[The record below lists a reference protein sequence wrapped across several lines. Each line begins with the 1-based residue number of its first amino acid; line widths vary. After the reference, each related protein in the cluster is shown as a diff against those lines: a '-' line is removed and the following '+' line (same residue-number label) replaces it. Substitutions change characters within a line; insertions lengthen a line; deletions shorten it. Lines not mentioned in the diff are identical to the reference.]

1 MEFILSHDEKSAY
14 SKMHKYK
21 QMSDDT
27 IQMINPGFQCYGL
40 WTTKRVQKSM
50 QKNPPLKFSQ
60 IPLKMLASSRLFGGC
75 RDF

>member
-27 IQMINPGFQCYGL
+27 IQMINPGLQRCRL
-40 WTTKRVQKSM
+40 WTARRVQKSM
-50 QKNPPLKFSQ
+50 PKKTTSEIQPVSP
-60 IPLKMLASSRLFGGC
+60 
-75 RDF
+75 

>member
-27 IQMINPGFQCYGL
+27 NQMVKPGLQSCGL
-40 WTTKRVQKSM
+40 WTTRRVQKSM
-50 QKNPPLKFSQ
+50 QKKKKKHPPLKFSQ
-60 IPLKMLASSRLFGGC
+60 IPLKMLASFGGL
-75 RDF
+75 